1 MNNDNRRGI
10 QLMMGAMA
18 FFIIN
23 DTLVKLVSQ
32 GLPAGVLIMVRG
44 LVATAV
50 VLLALRLTRTPLR
63 LQQLFSRPV
72 LLRSGVDA
80 LATLAYLL
88 SLFQLPLANA
98 TAINMATP
106 LVITLLAVLFLRER
120 VAPAQWAAIIAGFVG
135 VLLVIQPRG
144 AGFNAFAWLSLLGTL
159 LHALRDLLTRRI
171 DPAVP
176 SLLVTLGSAAVVTLM
191 ASVLCLFQGWQTPTP
206 AQAGTLAAAAVCLA
220 GGYYLI
226 IRCTRVGDLSV
237 VAPFRYFGLLLAVL
251 LGWAVWGDV
260 PNAVATAG
268 IALVVAAGLYLLRR
282 QHSLKAAAVAAAAA
296 D

>member
-1 MNNDNRRGI
+1 MV
-10 QLMMGAMA
+10 MAMA
-18 FFIIN
+18 CFIVN

-32 GLPAGVLIMVRG
+32 ALPAGVLIMVRG

-63 LQQLFSRPV
+63 AAQLFNRQV
-72 LLRSGVDA
+72 LLRSGVDG

-106 LVITLLAVLFLRER
+106 LVITLLAMLFLRER
-120 VAPAQWAAIIAGFVG
+120 VAPAQWAAIVAGFAG
-135 VLLVIQPRG
+135 VLLVIQPRS
-144 AGFNAFAWLSLLGTL
+144 AGFNAFAWLCLLGTL

-171 DPAVP
+171 DPSVP
-176 SLLVTLGSAAVVTLM
+176 SLVVTLATAMGVTLM
-191 ASVLCLFQGWQTPTP
+191 AGVLCLWQGWQTPTP
-206 AQAGTLAAAAVCLA
+206 AQGGTLAAAAVCLA
-220 GGYYLI
+220 AGYYLL

-237 VAPFRYFGLLLAVL
+237 VAPFRYTGLLMAVT

-260 PNAVATAG
+260 PNTAALAG

-282 QHSLKAAAVAAAAA
+282 QRSLAAVAATAA

>member
-1 MNNDNRRGI
+1 MV
-10 QLMMGAMA
+10 MAMA
-18 FFIIN
+18 FFIVN

-32 GLPAGVLIMVRG
+32 SLPAGVLIMVRG

-50 VLLALRLTRTPLR
+50 VLLALRLTRTPLLAR
-63 LQQLFSRPV
+63 QLFSRPV
-72 LLRSGVDA
+72 LLRSCVDG

-88 SLFQLPLANA
+88 SLFQLPIANS

-106 LVITLLAVLFLRER
+106 LVITLLAMVWLREQ
-120 VAPAQWAAIIAGFVG
+120 VAPAQWAAIIAGFAG

-144 AGFNAFAWLSLLGTL
+144 AGFNAFAWLCLLGTL

-176 SLLVTLGSAAVVTLM
+176 SLVVTLATAVVVTLM
-191 ASVLCLFQGWQTPTP
+191 AGLLCLFQGWQTPTP

-237 VAPFRYFGLLLAVL
+237 VAPFRYTGLLMAVA

-260 PNAVATAG
+260 PNPLATAG

-282 QHSLKAAAVAAAAA
+282 QRSLNAAAVAAAAA